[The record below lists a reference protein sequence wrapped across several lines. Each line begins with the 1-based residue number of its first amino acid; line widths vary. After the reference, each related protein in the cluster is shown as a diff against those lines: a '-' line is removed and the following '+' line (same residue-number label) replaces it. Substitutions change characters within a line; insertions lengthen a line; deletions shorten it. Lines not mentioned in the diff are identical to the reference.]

1 VLALKPFRDK
11 AAGVPDLLN
20 WSHLVAPGI
29 VLCKDGS
36 LLAGWFYRG
45 PDIASSTDSERNWL
59 SGRVNAALSRLGNGW
74 ATWVE
79 AVRLPSSDYPPR
91 ERSHFPDPVSR
102 LVDEER
108 RRQFMREGVHYES
121 EYALIVQYTPPLR
134 RKSKLVD
141 IIYDDEP
148 SESRSPADR
157 ILAQF
162 DKALSDLEDAIGDAV
177 QLRRMGSFAVTD
189 RYGREHL
196 RDELVNYL
204 HFALTGEGVSLNIP
218 PGAAYLDAVLG
229 GRELWPGDTPRLGD
243 LFICCIAIEGF
254 PAESFPG
261 VLDALDQLPI
271 RYRWSTRTI
280 YLDRHE
286 TLGELRKFRRKWKQQ
301 ARGFW
306 SQVFRTQGGSVNEDA
321 LLMADQADAAIAD
334 ASSALVAFGYYT
346 PVIVLMAQ
354 DRETLNARRNLYLSV
369 QREHRADGGGAARQ
383 AGPPPL
389 RTGEA
394 HPGG

>member
-59 SGRVNAALSRLGNGW
+59 TGRVNAALSRLGNGW

-91 ERSHFPDPVSR
+91 EASHFPDPVSR

-121 EYALIVQYTPPLR
+121 EYVLIVQYTPPLR

-157 ILAQF
+157 ILMQF
-162 DKALSDLEDAIGDAV
+162 GKALSDLEDAIGDAV
-177 QLRRMGSFAVTD
+177 QLRRMGSFSVTD
-189 RYGREHL
+189 RYGG
-196 RDELVNYL
+196 N
-204 HFALTGEGVSLNIP
+204 T
-218 PGAAYLDAVLG
+218 
-229 GRELWPGDTPRLGD
+229 
-243 LFICCIAIEGF
+243 
-254 PAESFPG
+254 
-261 VLDALDQLPI
+261 
-271 RYRWSTRTI
+271 
-280 YLDRHE
+280 
-286 TLGELRKFRRKWKQQ
+286 
-301 ARGFW
+301 
-306 SQVFRTQGGSVNEDA
+306 
-321 LLMADQADAAIAD
+321 
-334 ASSALVAFGYYT
+334 SA
-346 PVIVLMAQ
+346 M
-354 DRETLNARRNLYLSV
+354 SW
-369 QREHRADGGGAARQ
+369 
-383 AGPPPL
+383 
-389 RTGEA
+389 
-394 HPGG
+394 